1 MRRIMEQDT
10 QDIGANAEYLQR
22 IPFIGNGER
31 YRKAPPRPSDAE
43 LQNEYNYILA
53 ENITKKL
60 LEKGLVSVDEFNK
73 IMAKNRESFSP
84 FFARI

>member
-10 QDIGANAEYLQR
+10 QDICANVGNLT
-22 IPFIGNGER
+22 PFIGNGER
-31 YRKAPPRPSDAE
+31 YREAPPRPTDAE

>member
-10 QDIGANAEYLQR
+10 QDIGVNEEKLQHT
-22 IPFIGNGER
+22 PFTGNGER
-31 YRKAPPRPSDAE
+31 RRKVLARPTDAE
-43 LQNEYNYILA
+43 LQNEYDYLLA

-73 IMAKNRESFSP
+73 IMERNRRTFSP

>member
-1 MRRIMEQDT
+1 MRIIMEQDT
-10 QDIGANAEYLQR
+10 QDIGVNEEKLQHT
-22 IPFIGNGER
+22 PFTGNGER
-31 YRKAPPRPSDAE
+31 RRKVLARPTDVE

-60 LEKGLVSVDEFNK
+60 LEKGLISVDEFNK